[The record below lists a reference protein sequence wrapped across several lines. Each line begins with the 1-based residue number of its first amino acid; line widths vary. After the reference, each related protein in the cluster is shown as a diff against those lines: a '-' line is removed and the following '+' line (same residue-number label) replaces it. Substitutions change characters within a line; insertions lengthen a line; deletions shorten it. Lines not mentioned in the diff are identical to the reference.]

1 MEKKVI
7 GCEIKTQSEPRD
19 VVVQFDDMEIK
30 KIFSFYSDEINFTLQ
45 ELIGLTESECRE
57 LFYKKDK
64 EFLLS

>member
-30 KIFSFYSDEINFTLQ
+30 KIFSFYSDEINFTPQ
-45 ELIGLTESECRE
+45 ELIGLTESECRG
-57 LFYKKDK
+57 LFFKKDR